1 MSTEDNW
8 HQCRVAQVFE
18 HDFAGHPHSAAYSRW
33 RTPDSPAHRST
44 TPGLYKLDLVL
55 KDIISGNVG
64 TINTRMQFPDILTKS
79 FR

>member
-1 MSTEDNW
+1 
-8 HQCRVAQVFE
+8 
-18 HDFAGHPHSAAYSRW
+18 
-33 RTPDSPAHRST
+33 
-44 TPGLYKLDLVL
+44 VL